1 MGRFQ
6 PQFAEPST
14 VWLMR
19 LIEAIDDVAS
29 SAPACEASVIEA
41 FSNRLD
47 LPATPLIPDGF
58 RFRDHPTLVSAN
70 TRVDVG
76 MADEHQQQP
85 ALELTY
91 RRMKPAGSRRSHLAG
106 APNWR
111 RKD

>member
-1 MGRFQ
+1 MDVPMGRFQ

-19 LIEAIDDVAS
+19 LIEAMDDVAS

-58 RFRDHPTLVSAN
+58 RFRDHPTLVSASA
-70 TRVDVG
+70 RADVG
-76 MADEHQQQP
+76 MADEHQ
-85 ALELTY
+85 ATT
-91 RRMKPAGSRRSHLAG
+91 RS
-106 APNWR
+106 
-111 RKD
+111 